1 MGLGLLDRYWSLWDQ
16 MATGIIVIWVLSK
29 LSLSLFIYLKKYRDD
44 TETHSTVNWALLLWG
59 KLSLAGYRLRLGL

>member
-44 TETHSTVNWALLLWG
+44 TETHPIVN
-59 KLSLAGYRLRLGL
+59 